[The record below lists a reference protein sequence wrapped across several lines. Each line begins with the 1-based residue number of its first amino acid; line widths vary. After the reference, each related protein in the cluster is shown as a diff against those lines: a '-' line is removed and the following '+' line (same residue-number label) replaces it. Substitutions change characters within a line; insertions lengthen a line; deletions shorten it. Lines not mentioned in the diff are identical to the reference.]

1 METIKRIKKRRST
14 LLAALLMATVVFVG
28 GGALFSAKA
37 APDDLLYRLDFSDAN
52 AIGKNIAGTDFADAT
67 LQSGATVSITDGVKG
82 GKALNFV
89 GGNDGKNYLSL
100 PTAIF
105 EGQNAVTLS
114 GWFYAPH
121 DIGDYIGEIG
131 IYAPEYG
138 ATFRADPRAGYH
150 WDAYLYDVGKKKDI
164 PGGSTCGVKPVYDTW
179 YHMAYVIDGAAHT
192 FTVIQNGAKV
202 YEETLDSAFTP
213 SQYHSDTSHFY
224 LGQSAYETDKDN
236 YTGKM
241 ADFRVYGKALTAQEV
256 ADAYALDVT
265 DFKTAEYT
273 FDNAENR
280 YEDSVRGYDLQDFN
294 GTPTFVDGGIRLEGG
309 AAVQPYVR
317 DNDNAANAKNIHFF
331 DGHANLT
338 ISMDLTVKSNE
349 AWRRVMD
356 MFASGD
362 NRITYMWHC
371 PRAPGDVFDAVYHA
385 KDAGSEGDA
394 NDNNMIGDNS
404 FAFRLN
410 EKFNLTIVLS
420 DDEITVWENGAKKSP
435 ARSAINRRSKSF
447 IRSSLDKRRKRKRA
461 PTHCSKKTKWRP
473 TKNCAPCKSC
483 SSCITSSMSTTSCC
497 RRSNCCTTF
506 CALPPSLPARATSR
520 WQCRHTG
527 AKKYCKR
534 SILLSFGLTRAGKC
548 GRIRNIQIFYDKR
561 GFLCY

>member
-1 METIKRIKKRRST
+1 MMETIKRIKKRRST

-52 AIGKNIAGTDFADAT
+52 AIGKNVAGTDFADAT

-241 ADFRVYGKALTAQEV
+241 ADFRVYDKALTAQEV

-420 DDEITVWENGAKKSP
+420 DDEITVWENGAKKVTGTVGNKPTFQKFLFDLASTNGASAS
-435 ARSAINRRSKSF
+435 ARLRIAQ
-447 IRSSLDKRRKRKRA
+447 RKR
-461 PTHCSKKTKWRP
+461 
-473 TKNCAPCKSC
+473 NGD
-483 SSCITSSMSTTSCC
+483 
-497 RRSNCCTTF
+497 RRRTV
-506 CALPPSLPARATSR
+506 
-520 WQCRHTG
+520 RH
-527 AKKYCKR
+527 AK
-534 SILLSFGLTRAGKC
+534 AV
-548 GRIRNIQIFYDKR
+548 QAV
-561 GFLCY
+561 